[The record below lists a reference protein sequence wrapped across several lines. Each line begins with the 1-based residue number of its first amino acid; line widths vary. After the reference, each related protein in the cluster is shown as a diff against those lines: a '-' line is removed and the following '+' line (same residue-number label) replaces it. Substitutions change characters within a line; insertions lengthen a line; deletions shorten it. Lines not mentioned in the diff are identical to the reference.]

1 MKCRKNM
8 FLVYLITTLSVST
21 QAQVRNID
29 HDEEKKIVWGNT
41 LTLEQNYPNPFSPNE
56 ETTIDYHVAHV
67 DEAAIIIYDA
77 QTKKPVHEFRNL
89 KHGGG
94 QVVVNGQQLS
104 KGNYIYALI
113 VNGRMVAKRKMKVA

>member
-1 MKCRKNM
+1 MVC
-8 FLVYLITTLSVST
+8 LITTLSVST
-21 QAQVRNID
+21 KAQVRRFGQD
-29 HDEEKKIVWGNT
+29 DEKKIVWGNT
-41 LTLEQNYPNPFSPNE
+41 LTLEQNYLNPFSSGE
-56 ETTIDYHVAHV
+56 YTTIDYHIAYV

-77 QTKKPVHEFRNL
+77 QTKKPVHEFRSL

-94 QVVVNGQQLS
+94 QVIVNGQQLS